1 MRTIHH
7 IAALLGVGCGVVASA
22 MPWVEADL
30 VSGQSVSAQGS
41 QSGALLWSFSAV
53 VLAAYGLQFVTRGVL
68 RRFAA
73 AIQLLAAASVGVL
86 SFLVLS
92 DPLVPVLSEITELTG
107 VEGVATRELVSM
119 VSLTGWHFA
128 LVVGSLLQVLS
139 GVLGVIMG
147 ERIHNT
153 SRFETHHDARELE
166 DSAATWDALSDG
178 ADPTKR

>member
-1 MRTIHH
+1 MRTVHH

-41 QSGALLWSFSAV
+41 QSDALLWSFSAV

-86 SFLVLS
+86 SFLVLR
-92 DPLVPVLSEITELTG
+92 DPLVPVLAQITELTG

-119 VSLTGWHFA
+119 VSLTGWHSA
-128 LVVGSLLQVLS
+128 LVVGSLLHVLS

-147 ERIHNT
+147 ERTHNT
-153 SRFETHHDARELE
+153 SRFETHHDAGELE
-166 DSAATWDALSDG
+166 DSATTWDALSDG